1 MVISLRSLRMCGAMK
16 IAICDDYITIATEL
30 KTNIETICAQKD
42 WTLECKVFASSI
54 ALLNADLSGVQV
66 VFLDIDMPE
75 INGLDAA
82 KALRG
87 KYPEL
92 IIVFVTSYIEYAPAG
107 YRVAAFRY
115 LLKQRL
121 DEELPCVLEDVQR
134 KLLESE
140 ELISVR
146 TKSGFVDI
154 PLKDVLYLEGTP
166 GREVVFHMSRFETIK
181 ASGRLTQY
189 EEKLRGKGFLR
200 LQKSFIAN
208 MAHICR
214 ISNYQA
220 FLDNGAALKT
230 SEIAY
235 RDIQTTFLQ
244 WKGLHI

>member
-1 MVISLRSLRMCGAMK
+1 MK
-16 IAICDDYITIATEL
+16 VAICDDSEQDI
-30 KTNIETICAQKD
+30 
-42 WTLECKVFASSI
+42 
-54 ALLNADLSGVQV
+54 ADLKEKLLKIIEGQIENCEIHVYTDVTKFLKEIHTISFDGI
-66 VFLDIDMPE
+66 FLDIDMPE

-220 FLDNGAALKT
+220 FLDSGAALKT
-230 SEIAY
+230 SEITY

-244 WKGLHI
+244 WKGRHI

>member
-1 MVISLRSLRMCGAMK
+1 M
-16 IAICDDYITIATEL
+16 
-30 KTNIETICAQKD
+30 
-42 WTLECKVFASSI
+42 
-54 ALLNADLSGVQV
+54 
-66 VFLDIDMPE
+66 
-75 INGLDAA
+75 
-82 KALRG
+82 
-87 KYPEL
+87 
-92 IIVFVTSYIEYAPAG
+92 TSYIEYAPAG

-189 EEKLRGKGFLR
+189 EERRAAKDFFGTQKALLRTW
-200 LQKSFIAN
+200 
-208 MAHICR
+208 R
-214 ISNYQA
+214 IYAESVIIKP
-220 FLDNGAALKT
+220 F
-230 SEIAY
+230 
-235 RDIQTTFLQ
+235 
-244 WKGLHI
+244 